1 MHAELTALDGSRA
14 GEVRQVRKDFA
25 TMGRHPSADIRFD
38 PEQDLDVSGRHAAL
52 FRQGETWVLRDL
64 GSTNGTYVNEARIRH
79 DRVLAADDVIRL
91 GTNGPRLRF
100 SMAPSSVQPSPIAEA
115 DAKPTA
121 PTRARATASAGM
133 RGSRPT
139 ARGHREAARTQ
150 RRWRGAAV
158 LATVLLL
165 SLTGLGFAWRRTR
178 ALEHERVRLLR
189 QLDSLTTRLDAA
201 TGSATA
207 LAAVLR
213 DARDEAARLRRSVT
227 DDEPTRGRL
236 AALGQELSASR
247 ARHQGVLRA
256 AELDVAAVARA
267 RLPAIALIVAEL
279 PGGRLVSGTGLTVRA
294 RGDTGWILTSRHL
307 VVDSAGGR
315 AVRLGAMY
323 HGTAQNFRA
332 RVVATADS
340 TDLALLAVQVR
351 GGVPEAGEIAT
362 GAAVGDPVA
371 ILGYPFGFD
380 FPMAGDWRSVGVSA
394 TTFSGTVTRVTPG
407 VLELDG
413 YGATGSS
420 GSPVFDAGGAVVG
433 LVFGGDP
440 GSQGRTLYAVPANV
454 VRAFLTQH
462 GQ

>member
-25 TMGRHPSADIRFD
+25 TLGRHPSADIRFD

-52 FRQGETWVLRDL
+52 FRQGGAWVLRDL
-64 GSTNGTYVNEARIRH
+64 GSTNGTFVNEDRIRH

-91 GTNGPRLRF
+91 GTKGPQLRF
-100 SMAPSSVQPSPIAEA
+100 TTAPSSEQPSPSAEA
-115 DAKPTA
+115 NARPTA
-121 PTRARATASAGM
+121 PTRARAPASASS
-133 RGSRPT
+133 RGGRPA
-139 ARGHREAARTQ
+139 ARGHGEAARTL
-150 RRWRGAAV
+150 RLWRWAAV
-158 LATVLLL
+158 VATVLLM
-165 SLTGLGFAWRRTR
+165 SLTGLGLAWRRTR
-178 ALEHERVRLLR
+178 ALEHEQVRLLQ
-189 QLDSLTTRLDAA
+189 QLDSLTTRLDAT

-207 LAAVLR
+207 LAAALR
-213 DARDEAARLRRSVT
+213 DARDDAARLRRSVT
-227 DDEPTRGRL
+227 ADQPTRGRL
-236 AALGQELSASR
+236 AALGREVSSSQ

-256 AELDVAAVARA
+256 AELNVAAVARA

-307 VVDSAGGR
+307 VVDSAGGH
-315 AVRLGAMY
+315 AVRLGAVY

-340 TDLALLAVQVR
+340 ADLAVLAVQVR

-362 GAAVGDPVA
+362 GAALGDPVA

-420 GSPVFDAGGAVVG
+420 GSPVFDAGGAMVG

-440 GSQGRTLYAVPANV
+440 GSQGRTLYAVPARAI
-454 VRAFLTQH
+454 RAFLAQH
-462 GQ
+462 GL